1 MVARG
6 NQVACDD
13 VSRADLVAFQ
23 VLTPVMAGSLRIRT
37 HMVWINRSG

>member
-6 NQVACDD
+6 NRVACDD

-23 VLTPVMAGSLRIRT
+23 VLKTVVAGFLRIRT
-37 HMVWINRSG
+37 RMVWINRSG